1 MRAKIKDFVLMNVGT
16 LMVAVGVYFFKF
28 PNHFSTGGVSG
39 LSIIF
44 GELSGVVTPGQF
56 VFLINAALL
65 IIGFLVLQKSFGLK
79 TIYCS
84 ILLSLV
90 TRGLEIVLPLPKPL
104 TDQKLLELVF
114 SVLLPAIGSAIL
126 FNVGASTGG
135 TDILAMILKKKTNLD
150 IGKSLLCT
158 DFLIAISAGLVF
170 GIETGLFSLLGLAFK
185 AVAVDTMIENLNLK
199 KSMTIIT
206 TMPHEVCDYITKKL
220 HRGAT
225 FWRAQGAY
233 TDEERWVVLAA
244 MDRMQASQLRTY
256 VKSIDAHSFV
266 VLNNTS
272 EIIGKGFR
280 TV

>member
-1 MRAKIKDFVLMNVGT
+1 MNAKVKDFLLMTAGT
-16 LMVAVGVYFFKF
+16 LIVAVGIYFFKF
-28 PNHFSTGGVSG
+28 PNHFSTGGVTG
-39 LSIIF
+39 LSILF
-44 GELSGVVTPGQF
+44 GNLTAAVTPGQF

-65 IIGFLVLQKSFGLK
+65 VIGFLVLKTSFGIK
-79 TIYCS
+79 TVYCS
-84 ILLSLV
+84 LLLSLV
-90 TRGLEIVLPLPKPL
+90 TRGLEILVPLPGPL
-104 TDQKLLELVF
+104 TDQKLLELIF

-126 FNVGASTGG
+126 FNAGGSTGG

-158 DFLIAISAGLVF
+158 DFVIAASAGFVF

-185 AVAVDTMIENLNLK
+185 AVAVDSLIENLNLK
-199 KSMTIIT
+199 KSITIIT
-206 TMPHEVCDYITKKL
+206 SMPHEVCDYITHKI

-233 TDEERWVVLAA
+233 TEQERWVVLAA
-244 MDRMQASQLRTY
+244 VDRAQANQLRQY
-256 VKSIDAHSFV
+256 VKTIDPQSFV
-266 VLNNTS
+266 VLSNTS

>member
-1 MRAKIKDFVLMNVGT
+1 MTAGT
-16 LMVAVGVYFFKF
+16 LIVAVGIYFFKF
-28 PNHFSTGGVSG
+28 PNHFSTGGVTG

-44 GELSGVVTPGQF
+44 GSLTVAVTPGQF

-65 IIGFLVLQKSFGLK
+65 VIGFLVLKTSFGIK
-79 TIYCS
+79 TVYCS
-84 ILLSLV
+84 LLLSLV
-90 TRGLEIVLPLPKPL
+90 TRGLEILVPLPGPL

-126 FNVGASTGG
+126 FNAGGSTGG

-158 DFLIAISAGLVF
+158 DFVIAASAGFVF
-170 GIETGLFSLLGLAFK
+170 GIETGLFSLLGLTFK
-185 AVAVDTMIENLNLK
+185 AVAVDSLIENLNLK
-199 KSMTIIT
+199 KSITIIT
-206 TMPHEVCDYITKKL
+206 SMPHEVCDYITHKI

-225 FWRAQGAY
+225 YWRAQGAY
-233 TDEERWVVLAA
+233 TEQERWVVLAA
-244 MDRMQASQLRTY
+244 VDRAQANQLRQY
-256 VKSIDAHSFV
+256 VKTIDPQAFV
-266 VLNNTS
+266 VLSNTS

>member
-1 MRAKIKDFVLMNVGT
+1 MRAKIKDFVLMNAGT

-65 IIGFLVLQKSFGLK
+65 IIGFLVLPKSFGLK
-79 TIYCS
+79 TVYCS
-84 ILLSLV
+84 ILLSLA

-185 AVAVDTMIENLNLK
+185 AVAVDTMIESLNLK

-206 TMPHEVCDYITKKL
+206 AKPHEVCDYITNRL

-244 MDRMQASQLRTY
+244 MDRMQASQLRAY
-256 VKSIDAHSFV
+256 VKSIDAQSFV

-272 EIIGKGFR
+272 EIIGRGFR

>member
-1 MRAKIKDFVLMNVGT
+1 MGAKIKDFILMNVGT
-16 LMVAVGVYFFKF
+16 LIVAVGIYFFKF
-28 PNHFSTGGVSG
+28 PNRFSTGGVSG

-44 GELSGVVTPGQF
+44 GNLSKIITPGQF
-56 VFLINAALL
+56 VFLINVALL
-65 IIGFLVLQKSFGLK
+65 IIGFLVLKKSFGLK

-90 TRGLEIVLPLPKPL
+90 TRGLEIVLPLPGPL

-126 FNVGASTGG
+126 FNVNASTGG

-158 DFLIAISAGLVF
+158 DFLIAASAGLVF
-170 GIETGLFSLLGLAFK
+170 GVETGLFSLLGLAFK

-206 TMPHEVCDYITKKL
+206 TKPHEVCEYITCKL

-244 MDRMQASQLRTY
+244 MDRMQANQLRSY